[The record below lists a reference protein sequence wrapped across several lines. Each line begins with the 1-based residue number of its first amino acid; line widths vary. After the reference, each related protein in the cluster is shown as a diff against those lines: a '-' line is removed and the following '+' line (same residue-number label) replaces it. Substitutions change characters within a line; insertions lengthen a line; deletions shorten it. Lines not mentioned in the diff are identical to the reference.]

1 MFTEEP
7 LEPIEKNSLLT
18 SRHINKCQEILKR
31 QFPDLGG
38 LHCCTMGVTLDFP
51 KATGDQ
57 WLQVVHDNDHWVLV
71 AKTEAGHVS
80 IYDSLAQS
88 CWRKRPHTLS
98 CASSLLQTSEKH
110 LLYKVKSCQQQ
121 NNGFDCG
128 VNAVAFAT
136 SVAHGVDPIT
146 VIYDRRTLRSHL
158 QKLLAAEN
166 FTPFPSTKGYPTR
179 GTQSTQ
185 SAEEILQKE
194 NVYCSCRRTEHRLPP
209 KDWYMVQ
216 CESCNELYHRMCHLL
231 CE

>member
-7 LEPIEKNSLLT
+7 LEPITKNSLLT
-18 SRHINKCQEILKR
+18 SGHINKCQEILKR

-51 KATGDQ
+51 KATGDK
-57 WLQVVHDNDHWVLV
+57 WLQIVHDNDHWVLV

-128 VNAVAFAT
+128 VFVVAFAT
-136 SVAHGVDPIT
+136 SIAHGVDPNT
-146 VIYDRRTLRSHL
+146 VIYDRRSLRSHL
-158 QKLLAAEN
+158 QKCLAADN
-166 FTPFPSTKGYPTR
+166 LTPFP
-179 GTQSTQ
+179 
-185 SAEEILQKE
+185 
-194 NVYCSCRRTEHRLPP
+194 
-209 KDWYMVQ
+209 
-216 CESCNELYHRMCHLL
+216 
-231 CE
+231 

>member
-1 MFTEEP
+1 MKKMIFRNSMIYNQNFLIP
-7 LEPIEKNSLLT
+7 VSMKSIINFYSMCFSLNSLI
-18 SRHINKCQEILKR
+18 SR
-31 QFPDLGG
+31 
-38 LHCCTMGVTLDFP
+38 MV
-51 KATGDQ
+51 AT
-57 WLQVVHDNDHWVLV
+57 LQVVHNNDHWVLV

-88 CWRKRPHTLS
+88 CWRRPHTLS